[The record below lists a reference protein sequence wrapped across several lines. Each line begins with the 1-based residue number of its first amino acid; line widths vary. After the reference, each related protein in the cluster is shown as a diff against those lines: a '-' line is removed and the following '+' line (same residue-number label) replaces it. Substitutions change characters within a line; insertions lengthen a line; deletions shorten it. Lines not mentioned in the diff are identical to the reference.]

1 MLSRYARC
9 GVTNRDDKLLTSTA
23 HSLLHNPFFFQACGV
38 GSSIETAPCCDEYF
52 AASPGWDAVTGLGSP
67 NFNII
72 ANLVL
77 NNNTAF
83 PAAGAYP
90 LGAKPSTVVYNED
103 GGDDDEEDKVVR
115 NTALAIA
122 VAAFVLAV
130 VALIVGVQLCRKK
143 PLASS

>member
-1 MLSRYARC
+1 M
-9 GVTNRDDKLLTSTA
+9 
-23 HSLLHNPFFFQACGV
+23 
-38 GSSIETAPCCDEYF
+38 GSSIETANCCEEFF

-83 PAAGAYP
+83 PASGAYP
-90 LGAKPSTVVYNED
+90 LGAMPSTVVYDN
-103 GGDDDEEDKVVR
+103 GSGDDEEDKVVR

-122 VAAFVLAV
+122 VVAFVLAV
-130 VALIVGVQLCRKK
+130 AALIVGVQLCRKK
-143 PLASS
+143 PMASS